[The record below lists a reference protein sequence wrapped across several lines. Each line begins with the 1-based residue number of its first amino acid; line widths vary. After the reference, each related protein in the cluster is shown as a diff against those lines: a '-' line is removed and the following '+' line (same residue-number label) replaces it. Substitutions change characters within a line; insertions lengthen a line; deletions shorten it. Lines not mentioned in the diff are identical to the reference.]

1 MSFLFTLLLVGAL
14 VWVANLLA
22 PLRKRLAAVE
32 ARLAELEAR
41 TATDAAP
48 PSTRTSEQA
57 AAHSLASAGVPSSG
71 PTSLDTSAD
80 ADHLPDPALADSS
93 SRFDSIPV
101 SPAVESAVGTE
112 SVHVGAAPSE
122 DDGWETPSR
131 GTRPVVPSRV
141 GESRVSPVRTDPGA
155 TTFSAGSSDRSTASQ
170 GILPKALT
178 TWLSRWNPVV
188 LGGAALVILGVI
200 FLLGLAAQNGLFPPA
215 LRLSFATVLA
225 VAILAAGWKQRLSRP
240 AWALPLQGTAAAI
253 LFFVLYSASQQH
265 HLIPAGLAFAGSVLV
280 LLATAT
286 LAILQSSQRLAVLAL
301 GAGFAAP
308 IVFSTGSGNHV
319 GLFSYYAMLDLGVVV
334 MVALR
339 GWRTLL
345 GLAFL
350 CTYGIATTWGVLR
363 FEPEHAA
370 SCEVFLWIF
379 YALFSG
385 AALAFALRAREG
397 QGAVVGSLVFALPL
411 ATFGVQSRLLEGDP
425 LLLAWTAAGM
435 GLHHLLM
442 GAWVLKQV
450 RSGSRPD
457 LAVMTETLL
466 VLGTLLSSVAVPLA
480 LSGRWTS
487 LAWALEGAGLVWLS
501 TRQHRLWHLVL
512 GGLLMVGACGVHL
525 GSSGV
530 QAVDAAVL
538 ALALLSV
545 ARSLTS
551 PTLPARMPS
560 LVPLLVVWISW
571 GFAFRTLFR
580 AVDRDALAGEET
592 ALAIGSLALAALF
605 SLWARVPRLGWSGG
619 HVAWIPS
626 IVVWLPIA
634 LYVGGDS
641 RSWEILLWLGTAAL
655 ALAFLDLARRD
666 GSPHP
671 LVRVVLESAVVHAM
685 VWMAVRSARNVS
697 PFDDDWTIA
706 FQFLAAAGLLAVF
719 VGRRW
724 TDSVAWAKLRPESR
738 RLPWLLAWVAVLV
751 GFAVFSPL
759 GPSSAG
765 PLPWLPLLN
774 SLDLPSAGIWL
785 LLLSLPA
792 TSLPGDPAKVRS
804 FLRRA
809 LATWLLAWMLAT
821 AARAFHHGAG
831 VAWDLSELWRHRP
844 LQATWSLLLTAQALG
859 LCWWASRR
867 SLRPLWRIGAILLLV
882 VTAKLVLVDLSGTGS
897 VARIVSFLGAGL
909 LMVGIG
915 YLSPIPPMAATSPV
929 PAPAR
934 EPDAPSG
941 PGGAAWQEPSEPSG
955 GAS

>member
-1 MSFLFTLLLVGAL
+1 MSFVFTLLLVGAL

-22 PLRKRLAAVE
+22 TLRKRLAAVE

-41 TATDAAP
+41 EPSAVETPASRSSKDRSIEVSTA
-48 PSTRTSEQA
+48 
-57 AAHSLASAGVPSSG
+57 GG
-71 PTSLDTSAD
+71 
-80 ADHLPDPALADSS
+80 DSS
-93 SRFDSIPV
+93 KGFESTDPIAEPVRPATVREEAAVAHPGSPV
-101 SPAVESAVGTE
+101 SAVEVQARTGTD
-112 SVHVGAAPSE
+112 SVLTNEAPVD
-122 DDGWETPSR
+122 DDGWE
-131 GTRPVVPSRV
+131 RPTTGPKSHDASVAISA
-141 GESRVSPVRTDPGA
+141 VRDA
-155 TTFSAGSSDRSTASQ
+155 SARA
-170 GILPKALT
+170 ILPAGLT
-178 TWLSRWNPVV
+178 AWLSRWNPVV

-200 FLLGLAAQNGLFPPA
+200 FLLGLAAQSGLFPPS
-215 LRLSFATVLA
+215 LRLSFASLLA
-225 VAILAAGWKQRLSRP
+225 VAILVAGWKQRLARP
-240 AWALPLQGTAAAI
+240 AWALPLQGTSAAI

-265 HLIPAGLAFAGSVLV
+265 HLVPAGIAFAGSVLV
-280 LLATAT
+280 LLGTAV
-286 LAILQSSQRLAVLAL
+286 LAVLQSSQRLAVLAL

-308 IVFSTGSGNHV
+308 IVFSTGAGSHV
-319 GLFSYYAMLDLGVVV
+319 GLFSYYAMLDLGVVA

-363 FEPEHAA
+363 FDPEHAA
-370 SCEVFLWIF
+370 SCEVFLWVF

-385 AALAFALRAREG
+385 AAMAFALRAREG

-411 ATFGVQSRLLEGDP
+411 ATFGLQSRLVEGDP

-442 GAWVLKQV
+442 GAWVLKEV
-450 RSGSRPD
+450 RTGKRPD
-457 LAVMTETLL
+457 LVVMTETLL

-512 GGLLMVGACGVHL
+512 GAALMVGACGVHL
-525 GSSGV
+525 GSYGV

-545 ARSLTS
+545 AKSLTS
-551 PTLPARMPS
+551 PALPARLPR
-560 LVPLLVVWISW
+560 LVPLVMVFAAW

-580 AVDRDALAGEET
+580 AIDRDALPGEET
-592 ALAIGSLALAALF
+592 TLAIGSLALAALF
-605 SLWARVPRLGWSGG
+605 SLWSRLPRIGWPGG

-626 IVVWLPIA
+626 VLVWIPIA
-634 LYVGGDS
+634 LFVGGDS
-641 RSWEILLWLGTAAL
+641 GSWEPFLWLATAGVAL
-655 ALAFLDLARRD
+655 GFLDLARRD
-666 GSPHP
+666 GSPHA
-671 LVRVVLESAVVHAM
+671 LVRGVLDSALVHGM
-685 VWMAVRSARNVS
+685 VWIGVRATGNVS

-706 FQFLAAAGLLAVF
+706 FQILVAAALFAVF
-719 VGRRW
+719 VGGRW
-724 TDSVAWAKLRPESR
+724 SETIAWAKNRPESR
-738 RLPWLLAWVAVLV
+738 KLPWLGPWFAVLA
-751 GFAVFSPL
+751 GFLVLAPFGASSASPL
-759 GPSSAG
+759 V
-765 PLPWLPLLN
+765 WLPLVN

-785 LLLSLPA
+785 LLLSLPSA
-792 TSLPGDPAKVRS
+792 SLPGDPVKIRS
-804 FLRRA
+804 FLRRG
-809 LATWLLAWMLAT
+809 LATWLLVWMLAT
-821 AARAFHHGAG
+821 AARAFHHAAG
-831 VAWDLSELWRHRP
+831 VPWDLADLWAHRP

-867 SLRPLWRIGAILLLV
+867 SLRPLWRIGAILLLF

-915 YLSPIPPMAATSPV
+915 YLSPIPPASTPPTTGNAPRV
-929 PAPAR
+929 PD
-934 EPDAPSG
+934 EPSG
-941 PGGAAWQEPSEPSG
+941 PGASAVARRDPSDEPG